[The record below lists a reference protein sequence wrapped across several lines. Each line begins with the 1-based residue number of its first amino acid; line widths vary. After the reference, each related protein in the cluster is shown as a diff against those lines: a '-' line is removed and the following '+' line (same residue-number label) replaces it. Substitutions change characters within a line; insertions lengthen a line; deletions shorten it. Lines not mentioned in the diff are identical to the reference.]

1 MPPSLLEALT
11 APFGP
16 ETPPPPP
23 IPVPEGPGRRLGG
36 YELCY
41 QLATGGMATIY
52 LARKLTADGY
62 GRPVAI
68 KRLHPHHAGF
78 EDMEAMLVDEARIA
92 SRIAHPNVCAVL
104 EIGQADGGPFIAMEY
119 LAGVPLSRLSR
130 AVSRRKAVLASTRWH
145 ALAARVVSDAAAGLH
160 AAHELTEGNVPLD
173 VVHRDVSPSN
183 VFVGFDGN
191 VKVLDFGVAAA
202 RKRLRVTRE
211 LEIKGKLAY
220 IAPEQARGERV
231 DRRADIW
238 GLGLCLWEAL
248 AGRRLFSKTSVVEH
262 LVQDRLEPLPGPS
275 EVVPAVPRALDK
287 VVERAL
293 RWDREDRYPTARH
306 MAADLFRFVR
316 SSGEA
321 AGSQQ
326 LASLLLELFR
336 VVHSREKDVLM
347 TVTGDSTA
355 PTQGST
361 VTLPSRPGLL
371 APDETGRDETETVQL
386 PPPSVS
392 GTNWLELFE
401 GAGDQTD
408 TTPASGERAPAFRPM
423 PPFRRTKR

>member
-16 ETPPPPP
+16 ETPAPPP
-23 IPVPEGPGRRLGG
+23 IPVPEGPGRRLGD

-52 LARKLTADGY
+52 LARKETGDGY

-68 KRLHPHHAGF
+68 KRLHPHHVGSR
-78 EDMEAMLVDEARIA
+78 DMEEMLLDEARIA
-92 SRIAHPNVCAVL
+92 SRITHPNVCAVL
-104 EIGQADGGPFIAMEY
+104 DVGRDGGSPFIAMEY
-119 LAGVPLSRLSR
+119 LAGVPLSRLNR
-130 AVSRRKAVLASTRWH
+130 AVARRPAILSSGRWH
-145 ALAARVVSDAAAGLH
+145 ALAARILSDAAAGLH
-160 AAHELTEGNVPLD
+160 AAHELAEGDVPLE

-183 VFVGFDGN
+183 VFVTFDGN

-202 RKRLRVTRE
+202 RRRIRVTRE

-231 DRRADIW
+231 DRRADVW

-248 AGRRLFSKTSVVEH
+248 AGRRLFSRSSVVEH
-262 LVQDRLEPLPGPS
+262 LAEDRVEPLPRPS
-275 EVVPAVPRALDK
+275 QAVSAVPRALDG

-293 RWDREDRYPTARH
+293 RWSREERYPTARA

-316 SSGEA
+316 GSGEP
-321 AGSQQ
+321 AGAPQ
-326 LASLLLELFR
+326 LAALLLELFR
-336 VVHSREKDVLM
+336 VVHSRDKDVLL
-347 TVTGDSTA
+347 TATGDGTDPTA
-355 PTQGST
+355 GST
-361 VTLPSRPGLL
+361 VTRPSVPGLV
-371 APDETGRDETETVQL
+371 APARVPLDETETVQL
-386 PPPSVS
+386 PPSSLS

-401 GAGDQTD
+401 GDGDPTD
-408 TTPASGERAPAFRPM
+408 TTPTSGSGGASFL
-423 PPFRRTKR
+423 PPGWPRRRS